1 VVISLGESSPNIKL
15 VAVKGCEKMSVI
27 NLSFPVEREVLFAL
41 RQDEELFLND
51 IRKILALRYF
61 QSQQLSLGLA
71 ARLADM
77 DKDDFIQ
84 YLGVNQIDIYQ
95 YTEREFDDEMKF
107 LSGLGKKL

>member
-1 VVISLGESSPNIKL
+1 MVSNKNINQANQ
-15 VAVKGCEKMSVI
+15 V

-41 RQDEELFLND
+41 RQNEELFVDD

-71 ARLADM
+71 ARLANM

-84 YLGVNQIDIYQ
+84 YLGANQIDIYQ
-95 YTEREFDDEMKF
+95 YTDREFDDEMAF
-107 LSGLGKKL
+107 LSDFGEKP